1 MNISEMNS
9 TQDLNNN
16 SSENE
21 RLESVNILD
30 LEAQI
35 KSSSVEPIQKP
46 QIPLK
51 GILKKP
57 IIVNDSDDIK
67 LVAIKICS
75 TICVLI
81 IMVPIIV
88 SDLYFGFTDST
99 CVSKE
104 PNNFAIS
111 MKLYLLVSGFV
122 GMTVLL
128 ICITS
133 ICCLSN
139 NEDKNLINLLC
150 TTFISYI
157 LIIFNIIWNIFGAI
171 VFWGTIYPENICNK
185 NTLMYIFVSLII
197 KCVGLFISYLQF
209 KKQRVET

>member
-1 MNISEMNS
+1 MNS
-9 TQDLNNN
+9 TQDLNIN
-16 SSENE
+16 SSEKE
-21 RLESVNILD
+21 RLESVNFQD
-30 LEAQI
+30 LEAQTI
-35 KSSSVEPIQKP
+35 ISTVEPIQNL

-57 IIVNDSDDIK
+57 VEDNISHDTK
-67 LVAIKICS
+67 LVVVKICS
-75 TICVLI
+75 TICFLI

-104 PNNFAIS
+104 PNNLAIS

-122 GMTVLL
+122 GTAALL
-128 ICITS
+128 TCITS

-139 NEDKNLINLLC
+139 NSDSNIINLLC

-157 LIIFNIIWNIFGAI
+157 LIVFNVIWNIFGAI
-171 VFWGTIYPENICNK
+171 VFWGTIYPENICSK
-185 NTLMYIFVSLII
+185 TTTTYIFISLVIKFIGII
-197 KCVGLFISYLQF
+197 ISYLQF
-209 KKQRVET
+209 KNQRMED